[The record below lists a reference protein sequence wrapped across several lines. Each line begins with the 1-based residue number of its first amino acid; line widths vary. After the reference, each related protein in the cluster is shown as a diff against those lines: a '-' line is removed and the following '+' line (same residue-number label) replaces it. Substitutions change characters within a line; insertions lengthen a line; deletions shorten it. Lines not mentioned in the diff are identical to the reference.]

1 MDTLRRLDVG
11 AILIGLIILGVGI
24 YYLLVNTFG
33 FRLAEL
39 DWDKIWPLAVIA
51 LGIGI
56 LWGAWSR
63 MGSHGHGP
71 TGA

>member
-1 MDTLRRLDVG
+1 MDRLRSTDVG
-11 AILIGLIILGVGI
+11 AILIGLIILAVGI
-24 YYLLVNTFG
+24 YYTLVNVFG
-33 FRLAEL
+33 LELAEL

-56 LWGAWSR
+56 VWGAWSR
-63 MGSHGHGP
+63 LGTHGQGP

>member
-1 MDTLRRLDVG
+1 MDRLRSIDVG

-24 YYLLVNTFG
+24 YYTLVNIFG
-33 FRLAEL
+33 VQLAEL

-51 LGIGI
+51 LGVGI
-56 LWGAWSR
+56 LWGAWAR
-63 MGSHGHGP
+63 MGTHGQGP

>member
-1 MDTLRRLDVG
+1 MDRLRRLDVA
-11 AILIGLIILGVGI
+11 AILLGLIILGVGI
-24 YYLLVNTFG
+24 YYTLVNVFG
-33 FRLAEL
+33 LALAEL

-63 MGSHGHGP
+63 FGSHKEGP
-71 TGA
+71 TSG

>member
-1 MDTLRRLDVG
+1 MDRLRSTDVG
-11 AILIGLIILGVGI
+11 AILIGLIILAVGI
-24 YYLLVNTFG
+24 YYTLVNVFG
-33 FRLAEL
+33 LELAEL

-63 MGSHGHGP
+63 LGTHGQGP